1 MHENGM
7 GLTGSTA
14 LVQAAL
20 AKQSWV
26 NTKGPE
32 KGLRGEGRK
41 GIAAIAEFSGG
52 HAEPPRR

>member
-26 NTKGPE
+26 NTKGPG

-52 HAEPPRR
+52 HA